1 MTSDNKFPIGSR
13 QPRKVN
19 GESIS
24 LCETLGPSIVDLMRG
39 GMTYARAAEAVGI
52 TRMTVSRWINRGL
65 TEQKAIQDGQ
75 EPSPEEEPY
84 LKFSQEISRAESEAQ
99 AGLVLSWF
107 KEARGGDW
115 KAAERFLAKRWPQ
128 EWGDNNTVKLEL
140 SSTNDGMQIEKAA
153 TLEEDETRKRAILQA
168 LVDSGDLPSNVL
180 NAWDED
186 EIIEATVVEEVDEQD
201 NT

>member
-65 TEQKAIQDGQ
+65 T